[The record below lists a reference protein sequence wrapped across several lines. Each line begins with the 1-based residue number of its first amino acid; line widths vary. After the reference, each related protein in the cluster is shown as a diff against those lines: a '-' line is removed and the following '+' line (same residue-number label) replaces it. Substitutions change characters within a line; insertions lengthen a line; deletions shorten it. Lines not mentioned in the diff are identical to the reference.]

1 MSICSRQIAFTLF
14 LVLALGT
21 GEVRAQ
27 NIGPNG
33 TSEQSSLGPRKQMA
47 TIIFA
52 GLAGAILGLS
62 TLSFYGRPQ
71 DKLPNIGMG
80 LAVGIISGTIYTTYL
95 AATRP
100 RTYFEGSL
108 TPLNE
113 QEVYIL
119 TAMKTRSFENLGTY
133 PQLSWQW
140 SF

>member
-1 MSICSRQIAFTLF
+1 MPIRLVATITAVILIFTF
-14 LVLALGT
+14 YPASAY
-21 GEVRAQ
+21 AQ
-27 NIGPNG
+27 YGGSGGSQGQQP
-33 TSEQSSLGPRKQMA
+33 SLGPRKQMA

-100 RTYFEGSL
+100 KTYFEGFVPSIEEERIMDSTL
-108 TPLNE
+108 
-113 QEVYIL
+113 
-119 TAMKTRSFENLGTY
+119 AMRDGRPAVQLQFE
-133 PQLSWQW
+133 WD
-140 SF
+140 F

>member
-1 MSICSRQIAFTLF
+1 VPIRLVATITAVILIFTF
-14 LVLALGT
+14 YPASAYAQYGGSGGT
-21 GEVRAQ
+21 QGQ
-27 NIGPNG
+27 QP
-33 TSEQSSLGPRKQMA
+33 SLGPRKQMA

-100 RTYFEGSL
+100 KTYFEGLVPSIEEERIMGSTL
-108 TPLNE
+108 
-113 QEVYIL
+113 
-119 TAMKTRSFENLGTY
+119 AMRVDHRPAVQLQFE
-133 PQLSWQW
+133 WD
-140 SF
+140 F

>member
-1 MSICSRQIAFTLF
+1 MPIRLVATITAVILIFTF
-14 LVLALGT
+14 YPASAYAQYGGSGGT
-21 GEVRAQ
+21 QGQ
-27 NIGPNG
+27 QP
-33 TSEQSSLGPRKQMA
+33 SLGPRKQMA

-100 RTYFEGSL
+100 KTYFEGLVPSIEEERIMGSTL
-108 TPLNE
+108 
-113 QEVYIL
+113 
-119 TAMKTRSFENLGTY
+119 AMTVGRSAVQLQFE
-133 PQLSWQW
+133 WD
-140 SF
+140 F

>member
-1 MSICSRQIAFTLF
+1 MPIRLVATITAVILIFTF
-14 LVLALGT
+14 YPASAYAQYGGSGGT
-21 GEVRAQ
+21 QGQ
-27 NIGPNG
+27 QP
-33 TSEQSSLGPRKQMA
+33 SLGPRKQMA

-100 RTYFEGSL
+100 KTYFEGLVPSIEEERIMGSTL
-108 TPLNE
+108 
-113 QEVYIL
+113 
-119 TAMKTRSFENLGTY
+119 AMKDGRPAVQLQFE
-133 PQLSWQW
+133 WD
-140 SF
+140 F

>member
-1 MSICSRQIAFTLF
+1 MPIRLVAIITAVILIFTFYPASAF
-14 LVLALGT
+14 AQYGGLG
-21 GEVRAQ
+21 
-27 NIGPNG
+27 G
-33 TSEQSSLGPRKQMA
+33 TQGQQPSLGPRKQMA

-100 RTYFEGSL
+100 KTYFEGLVPSIEEERITSSTL
-108 TPLNE
+108 
-113 QEVYIL
+113 
-119 TAMKTRSFENLGTY
+119 AMRVGRPAVQLQFE
-133 PQLSWQW
+133 WD
-140 SF
+140 F

>member
-1 MSICSRQIAFTLF
+1 MPIR
-14 LVLALGT
+14 LVATITAVILSLTFYPASANAQYGGSGGT
-21 GEVRAQ
+21 
-27 NIGPNG
+27 
-33 TSEQSSLGPRKQMA
+33 QSQQPSLGPRKQMA

-100 RTYFEGSL
+100 KTYFEGLVPSIDEERIRGSTL
-108 TPLNE
+108 
-113 QEVYIL
+113 
-119 TAMKTRSFENLGTY
+119 AMKVDRPAFQLQFE
-133 PQLSWQW
+133 WE
-140 SF
+140 F